1 MLHEVQFMQTKI
13 AFAHSRRIGFALLVA
28 TATINGFTAPVVVDS
43 FTGGSF
49 WGNAP
54 FRGQLVLLC

>member
-1 MLHEVQFMQTKI
+1 MQTKI